1 MKKLLYL
8 RFTKFISYFICT
20 FMDWPTYV
28 VELNI
33 ENFAKDLLILIV
45 CLHISYWTYILLY
58 LNVIII
64 LLSLASVMQLLPLL
78 LLSRIS
84 FLDLMIFELLELNYG
99 FKHVNGRAEVWC
111 LYHYI
116 HLFFLS
122 GYFMVFLWEIMPNKE
137 PFDSLCE

>member
-1 MKKLLYL
+1 M
-8 RFTKFISYFICT
+8 FI
-20 FMDWPTYV
+20 DWPTYV

-45 CLHISYWTYILLY
+45 FLHISYWTYILLY

-64 LLSLASVMQLLPLL
+64 LLSLASVMQSLPFL

-99 FKHVNGRAEVWC
+99 FKHVDGRAEVWC

-116 HLFFLS
+116 HLFFFRLFY
-122 GYFMVFLWEIMPNKE
+122 GFPLRNNAK
-137 PFDSLCE
+137 

>member
-1 MKKLLYL
+1 M
-8 RFTKFISYFICT
+8 FI
-20 FMDWPTYV
+20 DWPTYV

-45 CLHISYWTYILLY
+45 FLYICYWTYILLY

-64 LLSLASVMQLLPLL
+64 LLSLASVMQSLPFL

-99 FKHVNGRAEVWC
+99 FKHVDGRAEVWC

-116 HLFFLS
+116 HLFF
-122 GYFMVFLWEIMPNKE
+122 FPVILWFSFEK
-137 PFDSLCE
+137 